1 MDQRYAT
8 NPAQIPGMTTDDLRA
23 QYLVPDLFVPG
34 EIRVTYTHHD
44 RIVLGGAMPTTE
56 PLELTGYPEIRSEY
70 FLQHRE
76 LGIINVGATGTVT
89 ADGEVYTL
97 VPGACLY
104 LGRGIRA
111 IIFSSATAT
120 EADNTPTTEPG
131 EHTATATSVADSAT
145 AAASA
150 AQFYLFSAPA
160 HTSYP
165 AALVSPGEGTVREL
179 GDQVTSN
186 RRTLNQYI
194 HENGVKSCQ
203 IVMGVTALHPGS
215 MWNTMPAHTHDRR
228 TECYLYFDL
237 PTDARVIHML
247 GQREETRHLVV
258 ADRQAVISPSWSL
271 HSGVGTSAYSFVWA
285 MAGENQ
291 AFDDMDAAPVADM
304 K

>member
-1 MDQRYAT
+1 MEQRYAT
-8 NPAQIPGMTTDDLRA
+8 NPAQIPGMNTEQLRA
-23 QYLVPDLFVPG
+23 QYLVPELFVPG
-34 EIRVTYTHHD
+34 KVTVTYTHHD
-44 RIVLGGAMPTTE
+44 RIVLGGAVPAGSD
-56 PLELTGYPEIRSEY
+56 LELTGYPEIRSDY
-70 FLQHRE
+70 FLEHRE
-76 LGIINVGATGTVT
+76 VGIINVGRTGTVT
-89 ADGEVYTL
+89 ADGEVFTL
-97 VPGACLY
+97 VNGACLY
-104 LGRGIRA
+104 LGRGIKSVV
-111 IIFSSATAT
+111 FSDGIEGA
-120 EADNTPTTEPG
+120 ADAG
-131 EHTATATSVADSAT
+131 
-145 AAASA
+145 

-203 IVMGVTALHPGS
+203 IVMGVTTLHPGS

-237 PTDARVIHML
+237 PADARVIHLL
-247 GQREETRHLVV
+247 GEREETRHLVV
-258 ADRQAVISPSWSL
+258 SDRQAIISPSWSL
-271 HSGVGTSAYSFVWA
+271 HSGVGTAAYSFIWA

-291 AFDDMDAAPVADM
+291 AFDDMDAAPVAEL